1 MNHRGQQVIRFVEGI
16 AKEQKKSNS
25 VEIRSTV
32 VRRARTFNTTRN
44 RHMRIF
50 QHEHV

>member
-1 MNHRGQQVIRFVEGI
+1 VIRFVERI

-25 VEIRSTV
+25 VEIRCRSTV